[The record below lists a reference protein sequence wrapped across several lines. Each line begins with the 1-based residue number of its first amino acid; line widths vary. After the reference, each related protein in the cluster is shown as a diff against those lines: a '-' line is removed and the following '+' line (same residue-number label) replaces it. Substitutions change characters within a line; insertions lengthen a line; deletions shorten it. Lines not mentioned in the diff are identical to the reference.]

1 MNRNQMRLLFSILLV
16 LSCSVDAIEHTDVFT
31 SGAGGYHTYRIPAA
45 IVSAKGTVL
54 AFCEGRKKSRSD
66 TGDIDLV
73 LRRSTDQG
81 KTWGEPRV
89 VWDDGGNTCGNPCP
103 VLDRDTG
110 TLWLLLTWNAGEI
123 HESKVK
129 PGFGLDSRRVFV
141 THSTDDGLTWAEPSD
156 ITTVAKNKAWSWYA
170 TGPGAGIQ
178 LQHGAHKGR
187 LVIPCD
193 HKMPLAAGGLKWG
206 SHVIYS
212 DDHGAHWKL
221 GGVAEKGLVNECEV
235 VELSDGRLMLNMRNY
250 DKTMKA
256 RQICFSK
263 DGGASW
269 QEQRLDPTLIEP
281 ICQASIRRISWPTSE
296 AAGVILFSNP
306 ASTKGRENMTV
317 RASMDDGK
325 TWPIQKG
332 LHAGS
337 AAYSCLCI
345 FDART
350 FGCLYECDG
359 YKHIRFAPLT
369 LESLSSASR
378 TP

>member
-16 LSCSVDAIEHTDVFT
+16 SSCSVDAIEHTDVFT

-187 LVIPCD
+187 LVIP
-193 HKMPLAAGGLKWG
+193 
-206 SHVIYS
+206 
-212 DDHGAHWKL
+212 
-221 GGVAEKGLVNECEV
+221 
-235 VELSDGRLMLNMRNY
+235 
-250 DKTMKA
+250 
-256 RQICFSK
+256 
-263 DGGASW
+263 
-269 QEQRLDPTLIEP
+269 
-281 ICQASIRRISWPTSE
+281 
-296 AAGVILFSNP
+296 
-306 ASTKGRENMTV
+306 
-317 RASMDDGK
+317 
-325 TWPIQKG
+325 
-332 LHAGS
+332 
-337 AAYSCLCI
+337 
-345 FDART
+345 
-350 FGCLYECDG
+350 
-359 YKHIRFAPLT
+359 
-369 LESLSSASR
+369 
-378 TP
+378 